1 MAAAALRAARE
12 DARFR
17 RARSLRSQMAMPTPR
32 RRRNA
37 VPVPLEQVLLDLIE
51 RRFPMPSLAPVS
63 ALWQDRVGPDF
74 AKHVVVTAYDA
85 AEGVLS
91 VRADSVAW
99 ATQTRL
105 LGPRLVG
112 VLNDVFVQAGV
123 GPVRTMR
130 IAGPQLTPVPVAG
143 VETEASPAEASHHLW
158 RQMSWAPRAFT
169 PRFGSVVDQA
179 VNDAVSRQAAQAERE
194 SRDRLDRQRARTA
207 SARGRAEASASAWE
221 AALRRARTEKA
232 RAPSPPT
239 GP

>member
-12 DARFR
+12 DARLR
-17 RARSLRSQMAMPTPR
+17 RARSRRSQMAMSAPR

-37 VPVPLEQVLLDLIE
+37 VPVPLAQVLLDLIE

-74 AKHVVVTAYDA
+74 AKHVVVAAYDA

-112 VLNDVFVQAGV
+112 VLNDVFVQAGA
-123 GPVRTMR
+123 GPVRTML
-130 IAGPQLTPVPVAG
+130 IAGPQLTPLPVVG
-143 VETEASPAEASHHLW
+143 VETEASPAEASHHLP
-158 RQMSWAPRAFT
+158 RQMSWVPRAF

-179 VNDAVSRQAAQAERE
+179 VDDAVSRQAAQAERE

-207 SARGRAEASASAWE
+207 SARGRAEASDLARE